1 MLFKFVVDNGGDVA
15 GGGGKTLHFSK
26 KDCSIAICVVQV
38 SSRAKPPLLEC
49 MFTSTVVSSTALT
62 KGPWRLQPH
71 HCDQLLSHTTA
82 T

>member
-1 MLFKFVVDNGGDVA
+1 MDNGGDVA

-26 KDCSIAICVVQV
+26 KDSSIICVVRV

-49 MFTSTVVSSTALT
+49 SL
-62 KGPWRLQPH
+62 
-71 HCDQLLSHTTA
+71 QLLSVAQLSQKTHGDCNHTIVIAVTYTA